1 MNKTIIITGS
11 NSGIGFELARKLISE
26 DYFVILACRN
36 KVKGLDAEKKLGKK
50 SKFMEIDL
58 SSYKSI
64 DIFSDRLR
72 NQDLSINYLVNNAG
86 VMFHPNY
93 FLKNGINIT
102 FFVNYIGY
110 YYLSLKL
117 IDILEKNY
125 DSKIINISSIS
136 SYSVKEIDWSFFNPK
151 NTIDNLKYKRELY
164 SYTNLFRLM
173 FSIELSNKLKQRGFK
188 TKSIACHPGVVKSN
202 LGRYVLISKIIYS
215 LPILPPTKVGV
226 KPIYESITNTN
237 FRGGEFIGF
246 DSKNQWKGN
255 PKIVSPN
262 PLCNN
267 ENLRKILWGKTKE
280 LTGIDI

>member
-72 NQDLSINYLVNNAG
+72 SQDLSINYLVNNAG

-136 SYSVKEIDWSFFNPK
+136 SYSVKEIDWNFFNPK
-151 NTIDNLKYKRELY
+151 NTINNLKYKRELY

-173 FSIELSNKLKQRGFK
+173 FSMELSNKLKQRGFK

-237 FRGGEFIGF
+237 LRGGEFIGF

-255 PKIVSPN
+255 PKIVGPN
-262 PLCNN
+262 PLCND
-267 ENLRKILWGKTKE
+267 ENLRKILWGKTKK

>member
-1 MNKTIIITGS
+1 
-11 NSGIGFELARKLISE
+11 
-26 DYFVILACRN
+26 
-36 KVKGLDAEKKLGKK
+36 
-50 SKFMEIDL
+50 
-58 SSYKSI
+58 
-64 DIFSDRLR
+64 
-72 NQDLSINYLVNNAG
+72 
-86 VMFHPNY
+86 
-93 FLKNGINIT
+93 
-102 FFVNYIGY
+102 
-110 YYLSLKL
+110 
-117 IDILEKNY
+117 
-125 DSKIINISSIS
+125 
-136 SYSVKEIDWSFFNPK
+136 
-151 NTIDNLKYKRELY
+151 
-164 SYTNLFRLM
+164 M

-237 FRGGEFIGF
+237 LRGGEFIGF